1 MPLELDHVFVCTPNL
16 NEHAAFL
23 AEAGFRCG
31 VRSIHSGQ
39 GTANAVFCF
48 DNAYLELLGAW
59 DEAELESPV
68 VTPVGLR
75 ERIKWREA
83 DACPFGVAFRTT
95 GALDP
100 VAWEYPAPF
109 LPTGAVIPIITP
121 ARKYKEPLLFFSLF
135 SAPPATY
142 AAQRDIPLAHFGGQY
157 RLTCVVIAIPQKQI
171 SDNARLIGNSGLLII
186 ETGAPDYHLHLQ
198 LRGDHDLRLDFRPR
212 LPLSVSSDQGRRDGH
227 MGLVAG

>member
-1 MPLELDHVFVCTPNL
+1 
-16 NEHAAFL
+16 
-23 AEAGFRCG
+23 

-59 DEAELESPV
+59 DDAELESPV
-68 VTPVGLR
+68 ITPVGLR
-75 ERIKWREA
+75 ERTKWREA

-121 ARKYKEPLLFFSLF
+121 AGKYKEPLLFFSLF

-142 AAQRDIPLAHFGGQY
+142 AAERDIPLAHFGGQY
-157 RLTCVVIAIPQKQI
+157 RLTCVLIAIPQKQI

-186 ETGAPDYHLHLQ
+186 ETGAPEYHLHLQ
-198 LRGDHDLRLDFRPR
+198 LRGDHDLRLDFRPH
-212 LPLSVSSDQGRRDGH
+212 LPLSVSSDQVRRDGH
-227 MGLVAG
+227 LGLVAG